1 LKEKHIHNELCPT
14 GVKNAHPIVVKYDI
28 GANDEPNGHGT
39 IVCKWDK
46 VNEALKDKADTVE
59 AKKIAGILK
68 LSNQTV
74 GDAIANL
81 LVIESIL
88 QDLDMSI

>member
-1 LKEKHIHNELCPT
+1 LKEKNIHNLLCPT

-46 VNEALKDKADTVE
+46 VNAAL
-59 AKKIAGILK
+59 
-68 LSNQTV
+68 
-74 GDAIANL
+74 
-81 LVIESIL
+81 
-88 QDLDMSI
+88 